1 MEEKN
6 KKDEVKNTDN
16 ANNEVS
22 SYENNGIKDYKF
34 AIILL
39 VVIAIAAL
47 CMPLISA
54 GIKKLEE
61 SNFIDNLF
69 NKNDTVTPNN
79 DKKDDVKNAAYLGNV
94 GGGVIES

>member
-6 KKDEVKNTDN
+6 KKDEVNST
-16 ANNEVS
+16 NNINDEVS

-39 VVIAIAAL
+39 AVIALAAL

-54 GIKKLEE
+54 GVKKLEE
-61 SNFIDNLF
+61 SNFIDNLS
-69 NKNDTVTPNN
+69 NSDI
-79 DKKDDVKNAAYLGNV
+79 L
-94 GGGVIES
+94 I